1 MMTARALTRLLPLR
15 PFSSVPALSARLL
28 STEAAASSDAAATA
42 ADAAA
47 QSYHAAA
54 AFTPPPD
61 RDEKGFAM

>member
-15 PFSSVPALSARLL
+15 PFSVPALSARLL
-28 STEAAASSDAAATA
+28 STEAATSSGATDAA

-54 AFTPPPD
+54 TFTPPPD